1 MREQTEKEEERKC
14 TMVYDHLA
22 FLTHFFYRKEICM
35 AHNVFI
41 MCEKERDGE

>member
-22 FLTHFFYRKEICM
+22 FLTHFLQKRNMY
-35 AHNVFI
+35 
-41 MCEKERDGE
+41 GT